1 MTAELARMRRQGY
14 SPVSVFVYVGKPPKC
29 VQPAPDVIVVE
40 RNPRAMDWRPLI
52 GLHVDVVEVG
62 DQGDLYRE
70 TVLCAEAGKPRS
82 IGLLCRAGI
91 AALNPDHEQLL
102 SRLQRTLNAIPH

>member
-1 MTAELARMRRQGY
+1 MTAELARLRRNGY
-14 SPVSVFVYVGKPPKC
+14 SPVSVFVFVGKPPKW
-29 VQPAPDVIVVE
+29 VEPGPDVIVVE
-40 RNPRAMDWRPLI
+40 RNPRAIDWRPLI

-70 TVLCAEAGKPRS
+70 TVQCAETGKPRS

-91 AALNPDHEQLL
+91 AGLNAEHEQILA
-102 SRLQRTLNAIPH
+102 RLQRTINAIPH

>member
-62 DQGDLYRE
+62 DQGGLYRE
-70 TVLCAEAGKPRS
+70 TVQCAESGKPRS

-91 AALNPDHEQLL
+91 AGLNPGHEQLL
-102 SRLQRTLNAIPH
+102 ARLQRTLNAIPH